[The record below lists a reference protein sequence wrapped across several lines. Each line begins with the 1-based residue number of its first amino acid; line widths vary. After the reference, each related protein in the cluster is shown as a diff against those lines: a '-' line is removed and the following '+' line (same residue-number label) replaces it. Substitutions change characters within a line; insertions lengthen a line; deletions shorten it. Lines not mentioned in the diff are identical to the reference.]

1 MRRPREEKVVIR
13 KVARPRQANCDNC
26 EHRMTTGMGKCPVHG
41 VAVTAE
47 NICDDYKP
55 GLR

>member
-1 MRRPREEKVVIR
+1 MRRPRKEKSVIR

-26 EHRMTTGMGKCPVHG
+26 DHRMTTGMGKCPVHG
-41 VAVTAE
+41 VEVTAE

>member
-1 MRRPREEKVVIR
+1 MSKPREEKSVIR
-13 KVARPRQANCDNC
+13 KAARPRQANCDNC
-26 EHRMTTGMGKCPVHG
+26 DHRRTSGMGKCPVHG
-41 VAVTAE
+41 VEVTAE